1 MRITLTIEDHLHQ
14 ELKKLASS
22 TRRTFNAVVEDALR
36 ESLLRRQHTK
46 RVDLPTSTGFGLQPF
61 VDLDDFSSLLDRM
74 GGRG

>member
-14 ELKKLASS
+14 ELMKLASS
-22 TRRTFNAVVEDALR
+22 TGRTLNAVVEDALR
-36 ESLLRRQHTK
+36 ESVLRRHHSRK
-46 RVDLPTSTGFGLQPF
+46 MELPTSSGLGLQPD